1 MTAREICIEYAKTT
15 EMEGS
20 AVLHNRFVEMADAIR
35 IHKAKDQIRPTADA
49 TRAAAKSVS
58 IIVDLIEF
66 IDSNKYTED
75 AERARMVMKLNL
87 IKITETVVH
96 NLELTESIMLPS
108 TMYSLVNPIFYNKEV
123 MKGPRLM
130 DFLKSFECESK
141 LASDI
146 YRSMDNNR
154 STLMALR
161 GLFTIGWAFDIDLDE
176 ELIQLTKEDE

>member
-1 MTAREICIEYAKTT
+1 MTAREICIEYAKAP
-15 EMEGS
+15 ELEGS

-35 IHKAKDQIRPTADA
+35 IHKAKDQIRPTTDA
-49 TRAAAKSVS
+49 TRAAAKSIS

-66 IDSNKYTED
+66 IDSNKDTED
-75 AERARMVMKLNL
+75 AEKTKMVLKLNL

-108 TMYSLVNPIFYNKEV
+108 AMYSLVNPVFYNKEI
-123 MKGPRLM
+123 MRGPRLM
-130 DFLKSFECESK
+130 DFLKSFECEST

-176 ELIQLTKEDE
+176 ELIQLTKEKE